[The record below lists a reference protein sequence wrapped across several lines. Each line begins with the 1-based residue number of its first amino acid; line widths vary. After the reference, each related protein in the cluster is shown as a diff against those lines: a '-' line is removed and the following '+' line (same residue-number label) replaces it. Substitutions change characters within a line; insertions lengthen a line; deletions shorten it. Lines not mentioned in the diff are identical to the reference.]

1 MTPETVPSTF
11 NWQLIALTPALGDIS
26 FAIGVSMSIGR
37 QDSNDV
43 VLATPQISRQ
53 HAKFNQI
60 GNSLFIQ
67 DLGSSNGTFVNG
79 ERIGTQAV
87 EIQPNDEIAFA
98 DLVFMVSNDVAV
110 MTVTPH
116 TAMPNSEN
124 RENSVADLIKGN
136 VEDHGV
142 WEKGADTT
150 PIIADGQDAYAVIEP
165 IDKPRITTTA
175 ETTSPVLQ
183 ASPAITQS
191 NPPAIITD
199 TPVITP
205 VSDPNP
211 LVTTPLTKPMLE
223 KKSGFSAI
231 VIIVIVLILII
242 AAGIF
247 GKFLH

>member
-1 MTPETVPSTF
+1 MTPETLPSTP
-11 NWQLIALTPALGDIS
+11 NRQLIALTPALGDIS

-116 TAMPNSEN
+116 TTMPTSEN
-124 RENSVADLIKGN
+124 GVADLVKGD
-136 VEDHGV
+136 VEDHAV
-142 WEKGADTT
+142 WEKVVDTS
-150 PIIADGQDAYAVIEP
+150 PIIADGQAASAVIKP
-165 IDKPRITTTA
+165 IDKANITTTA
-175 ETTSPVLQ
+175 ETTSPVRE

-191 NPPAIITD
+191 NPTAISTD

-205 VSDPNP
+205 VSDTKP
-211 LVTTPLTKPMLE
+211 LVTTPVTKPVLE
-223 KKSGFSAI
+223 KKSRFSAI
-231 VIIVIVLILII
+231 VSVLIVLILII
-242 AAGIF
+242 AAIIF
-247 GKFLH
+247 GKFSH